1 MNIIQTWK
9 TKIIPLHYQKYVNK
23 VKTMNPTWNYMFFDD
38 DDIIEFMKTTTSEY
52 YETFCNLRGKI
63 QQIDFFRYVAIYY
76 YGGIY
81 LDLDI
86 DLVCS
91 FDDLE
96 LEKCIFP
103 IEVKNAGDELL
114 KSQFVPLVGNYAF
127 YSPKGH
133 PFLKKII
140 DNIVTQRIP
149 NTIIEHAQK
158 NHTDDSRDV
167 YVYYRT
173 GPILVSQSFVDF
185 VLSNNGI
192 DSGLELIEPKPYID
206 NCFGKYGHHR
216 CYGSWR
222 HAYSPQ
228 TPL

>member
-9 TKIIPLHYQKYVNK
+9 TKIIPLHYSEYVNK

-38 DDIIEFMKTTTSEY
+38 DDVVKFMKSTEY

-86 DLVCS
+86 EISRS
-91 FDDLE
+91 FDDINLN
-96 LEKCIFP
+96 KCLFP
-103 IEVKNAGDELL
+103 VEVKNASDEIL

-149 NTIIEHAQK
+149 DKIIEYAQK

-173 GPILVSQSFVDF
+173 GPILVSQSYADF
-185 VLSNNGI
+185 VLSNGI
-192 DSGLELIEPKPYID
+192 DSDLELIEPKPYID
-206 NCFGKYGHHR
+206 NCFGKYGIHH

-222 HAYSPQ
+222 HVYSIQ
-228 TPL
+228 TSL

>member
-9 TKIIPLHYQKYVNK
+9 TTEIPEHYKFFVNK
-23 VKTMNPTWNYMFFDD
+23 IKNMNPTWNYMFFDD
-38 DDIIEFMKTTTSEY
+38 DDIIHFMKSTTPEY
-52 YETFCNLRGKI
+52 YKTFLKLSGKI

-86 DLVCS
+86 DIVCG
-91 FDDLE
+91 FDDIDIN
-96 LEKCIFP
+96 KCIFP
-103 IEVKNAGDELL
+103 IEVKNAGDEILA
-114 KSQFVPLVGNYAF
+114 SESAPLVGNYAF
-127 YSPKGH
+127 YAPKGH

-140 DNIVTQRIP
+140 ENIVKQRIP
-149 NTIIEHAQK
+149 DEIILKAQR

-173 GPILVSQSFVDF
+173 GPILVSQTYLDF
-185 VLSNNGI
+185 GLSDNSI
-192 DSGLELIEPKPYID
+192 MLIEPDPYMD
-206 NCFGKYGHHR
+206 NCFGKYGYHR

-222 HAYSPQ
+222 HAHSEQ
-228 TPL
+228 TPM

>member
-9 TKIIPLHYQKYVNK
+9 TNEIPIYYSEFVNK
-23 VKTMNPTWNYMFFDD
+23 IKTMNPSWNYMFFDD
-38 DDIIEFMKTTTSEY
+38 NDIMNFMKYTTPEY
-52 YETFCNLRGKI
+52 YQTFLILSGKI

-76 YGGIY
+76 YGGMY

-86 DLVCS
+86 EIVCGV
-91 FDDLE
+91 DDID

-114 KSQFVPLVGNYAF
+114 ASQSAVLIGNYAF
-127 YSPKGH
+127 YAPKGH

-140 DNIVTQRIP
+140 ENIVKQRIP
-149 NTIIEHAQK
+149 DEIILKAQK

-173 GPILVSQSFVDF
+173 GPILVSQTYLDF
-185 VLSNNGI
+185 GLSDN
-192 DSGLELIEPKPYID
+192 SVMLIEPCPYMD
-206 NCFGKYGHHR
+206 NCFGKYGYHR

-222 HAYSPQ
+222 HAHSIQ
-228 TPL
+228 TPM

>member
-9 TKIIPLHYQKYVNK
+9 TTEIPEHYKNFVNK
-23 VKTMNPTWNYMFFDD
+23 IKKMNPKCNYMFFDD
-38 DDIIEFMKTTTSEY
+38 EDIIHFMKSTTPEY
-52 YETFCNLRGKI
+52 YETFLKLTGKI

-76 YGGIY
+76 YGGMY

-86 DLVCS
+86 DIVCG
-91 FDDLE
+91 FDDID

-114 KSQFVPLVGNYAF
+114 ASQSAPLVGNYAF
-127 YSPKGH
+127 YAPKGH
-133 PFLKKII
+133 PFLKNII
-140 DNIVTQRIP
+140 DNIVKQRIP
-149 NTIIEHAQK
+149 DEIILDAQK

-173 GPILVSQSFVDF
+173 GPILVSQTYVDF
-185 VLSNNGI
+185 GLAD
-192 DSGLELIEPKPYID
+192 DSVMLIAPDPYMD
-206 NCFGKYGHHR
+206 NCFGKYGYHR

-222 HAYSPQ
+222 HAHSTQ
-228 TPL
+228 TPM